1 MAIIYLLLSI
11 VFSTFINLVFKW
23 FSVFKV
29 NKIQAILVNYLV
41 CFSIGFVLSG
51 DFNLLKIIGS
61 DWFKY
66 CIILGSLFVAIF
78 LSMAMTTEKYGVSV
92 NAVSAKMSV
101 IIPVLFAYVYNSE
114 RLTIQFVV
122 GILLS
127 LLSIYLI
134 TKKKQIIIPK
144 KYIYLPII
152 VFLGSGTI
160 DTSLKLLELNYSN
173 DISINTI
180 SYSIFLGAFLVG
192 TTFYTIKNQF
202 NFSNWSSRNIISGI
216 ILGIPNY
223 FSIYFLLTA
232 IKSFSLK
239 SAFVFGINNI
249 GIVLLSTLLSV
260 IIFKEKL
267 TLINKFGV
275 LISVLSIFLIAYAS

>member
-1 MAIIYLLLSI
+1 MAIIYLLLSV

-23 FSVFKV
+23 FSVFNV

-66 CIILGSLFVAIF
+66 SIILGSLFVAIF

-192 TTFYTIKNQF
+192 TIFYTVKNQF

-275 LISVLSIFLIAYAS
+275 LISVLSIILIAYAS

>member
-1 MAIIYLLLSI
+1 MAIIYLLLSV

-23 FSVFKV
+23 FSVFNV

-66 CIILGSLFVAIF
+66 SIILGSLFVAIF

-275 LISVLSIFLIAYAS
+275 LISVLSIILIAYAS

>member
-1 MAIIYLLLSI
+1 MAIIYLLLSV

-66 CIILGSLFVAIF
+66 SIILGSLFVAIF

-134 TKKKQIIIPK
+134 TKKKQIIIPR

-275 LISVLSIFLIAYAS
+275 LISVLSIILIAYAS

>member
-66 CIILGSLFVAIF
+66 SIILGSLFVAIF

-275 LISVLSIFLIAYAS
+275 LISVLSIILIAYAS

>member
-51 DFNLLKIIGS
+51 DFNLLKIISS

-275 LISVLSIFLIAYAS
+275 LISVLSIILIAYAS

>member
-41 CFSIGFVLSG
+41 CFSIGFILSG
-51 DFNLLKIIGS
+51 DFNLLIIIGS

-267 TLINKFGV
+267 TLINKLGV
-275 LISVLSIFLIAYAS
+275 LISVLSIILIAYAS

>member
-41 CFSIGFVLSG
+41 CFSIGFILSG
-51 DFNLLKIIGS
+51 DFNLLIIIGS

-192 TTFYTIKNQF
+192 TTFYSIKNQF

-275 LISVLSIFLIAYAS
+275 LISVLSIILIAYAS

>member
-1 MAIIYLLLSI
+1 MAIIYLLLSV

-41 CFSIGFVLSG
+41 CFSIGFILSG
-51 DFNLLKIIGS
+51 DFNLLIIIGS

-232 IKSFSLK
+232 IKFFSLK

-275 LISVLSIFLIAYAS
+275 LISVLSIILIAYAS